1 MREDN
6 IKIIDIRTDLKTT
19 EWQGAKWIEEA
30 QYGA

>member
-6 IKIIDIRTDLKTT
+6 IKIVNIITDIKTRG
-19 EWQGAKWIEEA
+19 WQVANWIEEA